1 METDFE
7 IFIGSMDNDFDCRI
21 YEVEDYAISNFDYLV
36 DELRKDE
43 NSVIF
48 LKNFSTSEL
57 SQSKFKIFITNSLC
71 KMYGTNEI
79 PN

>member
-1 METDFE
+1 MPVLETDME
-7 IFIGSMDNDFDCRI
+7 IFIGSMDNDFDCRV
-21 YEVEDYAISNFDYLV
+21 YEVEDYAVKSFDFLV

-57 SQSKFKIFITNSLC
+57 SKSKSNKFISNLF
-71 KMYGTNEI
+71 EFV
-79 PN
+79 